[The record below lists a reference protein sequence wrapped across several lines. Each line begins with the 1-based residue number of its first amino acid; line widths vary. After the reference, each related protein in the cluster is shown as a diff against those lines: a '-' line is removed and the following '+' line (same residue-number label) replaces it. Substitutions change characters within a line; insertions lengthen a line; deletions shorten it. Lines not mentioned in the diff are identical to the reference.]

1 MRTTARFRDGQA
13 TLQSVEG
20 FIRQVIGWREFI
32 YWQYWRQMPGLK
44 EVNFWNA
51 HCSLPGFF
59 WHAKTDMNC
68 LQIVLERALHYCYTH
83 HFSVQRKPAPARLS
97 IRTTVSR
104 HRKI

>member
-44 EVNFWNA
+44 EIDFCNA
-51 HCSLPGFF
+51 HCSLVWDNIPSNL
-59 WHAKTDMNC
+59 A
-68 LQIVLERALHYCYTH
+68 
-83 HFSVQRKPAPARLS
+83 
-97 IRTTVSR
+97 
-104 HRKI
+104 